1 MARFAIKPI
10 KAILRLITLLNGYT
24 AAYFLCFISDI

>member
-10 KAILRLITLLNGYT
+10 KATLRLITLLNGYT
-24 AAYFLCFISDI
+24 ATYSYTL